1 MCWSAATALAA
12 PAVVVE
18 APDVDDGT
26 LAEVVGDTALAEIVD
41 DVVDVEEDEKEVGGT
56 RAISVGRGTVVVV
69 DGVVLCSWN
78 TA

>member
-1 MCWSAATALAA
+1 MVA

-41 DVVDVEEDEKEVGGT
+41 DVVDVEEDVKEVGGT
-56 RAISVGRGTVVVV
+56 RAISVGTGTVDVV